1 MLVMIR
7 WFIRL
12 GWVRV
17 SVMVVLLF
25 IEWFRRL
32 ILLNLVLIILVRLF
46 VRFR

>member
-7 WFIRL
+7 WFMRL

-25 IEWFRRL
+25 IEWFSRL
-32 ILLNLVLIILVRLF
+32 ILLNFVLIILVRLC